1 MGTLVMYGASV
12 GVGASISIESG
23 HVSSQGRTHFV
34 SAAHQLYPPI
44 PTQLSPIVLLAVIVA
59 RKPSRN
65 AVETALAAHTIRTA
79 PVVVVGLRS
88 VSRSAA
94 PIVPPSE
101 TRRRKDA
108 PHGWY
113 RL

>member
-1 MGTLVMYGASV
+1 MYGASV

-59 RKPSRN
+59 RKPSRS

-94 PIVPPSE
+94 PIVAP
-101 TRRRKDA
+101 RRA
-108 PHGWY
+108 
-113 RL
+113 LS

>member
-94 PIVPPSE
+94 PIVAP
-101 TRRRKDA
+101 TRDTAAGGRA
-108 PHGWY
+108 AHAAV
-113 RL
+113 

>member
-44 PTQLSPIVLLAVIVA
+44 PTQLSSPIVFFLAATVA

-65 AVETALAAHTIRTA
+65 AVETALAAHTIRKA

-94 PIVPPSE
+94 PIVAVS
-101 TRRRKDA
+101 
-108 PHGWY
+108 
-113 RL
+113 

>member
-1 MGTLVMYGASV
+1 MDEQPLVS
-12 GVGASISIESG
+12 
-23 HVSSQGRTHFV
+23 
-34 SAAHQLYPPI
+34 
-44 PTQLSPIVLLAVIVA
+44 SPIVFFLAATVA
-59 RKPSRN
+59 IKPRRN
-65 AVETALAAHTIRTA
+65 VVETTLQAQTTRTA

-108 PHGWY
+108 PPT
-113 RL
+113 RLFRCQLRCDCCSISRDAALQGLARVQSSDVSVR

>member
-1 MGTLVMYGASV
+1 M
-12 GVGASISIESG
+12 
-23 HVSSQGRTHFV
+23 
-34 SAAHQLYPPI
+34 
-44 PTQLSPIVLLAVIVA
+44 SPIVFLAVIVA

-94 PIVPPSE
+94 PIVAS
-101 TRRRKDA
+101 A
-108 PHGWY
+108 PRTQLSVPAARFHASLRGAGVV
-113 RL
+113 RAESSDVSVRTANFSG